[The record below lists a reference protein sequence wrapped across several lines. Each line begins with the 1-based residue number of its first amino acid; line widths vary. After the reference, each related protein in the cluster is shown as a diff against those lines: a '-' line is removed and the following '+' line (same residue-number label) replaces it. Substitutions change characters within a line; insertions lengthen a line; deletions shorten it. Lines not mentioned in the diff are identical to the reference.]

1 MTWLAAGLEG
11 LDDEHAAAAAEAR
24 VRERAVP
31 DRERVFSYSQ
41 GSKRSRRGP
50 DLQTLTFSNI
60 PPRDGFRPVTRP
72 SAQQSRSSQLA
83 DRCLELSSEGH
94 RRLFPERQPRCR
106 NWCPERHPDP
116 RTLHEVRD
124 PHVIR
129 TLIEGRNKW
138 NAGVK
143 RDHGGTALK
152 RNILIS
158 GRSTGFRHSSAGRG
172 RS

>member
-1 MTWLAAGLEG
+1 MLSKQRFSSGTQIGTSKSIEYT
-11 LDDEHAAAAAEAR
+11 R
-24 VRERAVP
+24 IRAL
-31 DRERVFSYSQ
+31 
-41 GSKRSRRGP
+41 RG
-50 DLQTLTFSNI
+50 
-60 PPRDGFRPVTRP
+60 RDQF
-72 SAQQSRSSQLA
+72 A

-94 RRLFPERQPRCR
+94 RRLFPERQPRCK
-106 NWCPERHPDP
+106 NGCPERHLDS

-152 RNILIS
+152 RNTLIAPRPAREDQQDFAILQQVEGGLDRVP
-158 GRSTGFRHSSAGRG
+158 GRHLAVDRK
-172 RS
+172 